1 MRRAAVVVCCMCC
14 CVCVVALLRG
24 VATPFAVLGRSLSCG
39 REAEAAPR
47 SNQLARPTRHR
58 RPNAT
63 ATSSEPK
70 RRSTQHTQ
78 KGANTTRREHKATH
92 ATQQRG
98 RAAAATTTTHHAAA
112 AASRQQTTRRFTTRA
127 LAHLTSARH
136 AELRV
141 CVKGSRV
148 EHAQL
153 ASGSWCQAVPSVV
166 AQ

>member
-78 KGANTTRREHKATH
+78 KGANTTRREHKAGRRNSADK
-92 ATQQRG
+92 ATV
-98 RAAAATTTTHHAAA
+98 ATTTHHAAA
-112 AASRQQTTRRFTTRA
+112 AINNKLYMLEHGSLRATRPVQRQRGLCRLLA
-127 LAHLTSARH
+127 LRPSQCVLVLSP
-136 AELRV
+136 LR
-141 CVKGSRV
+141 CSFFK
-148 EHAQL
+148 QY
-153 ASGSWCQAVPSVV
+153 C
-166 AQ
+166 